1 MTAIEFM
8 RRVPSVAKLLVLAL
22 FFTLIASY
30 FVFDAIMPKAV
41 SDGMVVST
49 KKISD
54 LDGNFL
60 ATLDNGDD
68 FGIGVEEIGDLD
80 GDGIRDF
87 AVGAWM
93 DDDGGSDLGAVY
105 ILFMTAADTVK
116 SFQKISSTTGG
127 FGGTLTANGDFGQA
141 ITSLGDLDGDGV
153 IDLAVG
159 ERASHDSGNNRGSV
173 WILFMNADGTVKAEQ
188 EISDSQGD
196 FTATLEDDDLFGG
209 CVEKMGDLDGDGV
222 TDLVVC
228 ASQDDDGGTD
238 RGAFYVL
245 YLETDG
251 TVKSFLKHSDTTG
264 GFTGTLEDSD
274 KWGSYVAK
282 LSDLDG
288 DGIEDWVTSAPL
300 HDDGGSNRGAL
311 YVLFMNADE
320 TVKSFQKISE
330 SVGGF
335 SGNLGNEDRFGSSI
349 DRFSDLDADGV
360 DDLVVGA
367 WQDDDGNSNAGA
379 VYVLFLNEDGT
390 VKSSQKISETEG
402 GFTGEL
408 DDDDIFGF
416 QLATYVV
423 HDGSKKLVVGA
434 AWDDDGGTDRGAV
447 YVLTLNNFF
456 DTSLPIIVPRN
467 VSVEINGGECVTQRQ
482 LDLRVH
488 GDNAK
493 DIVVSHHPYF
503 VGATWQS
510 YLQPSPMSLSYELP
524 DQDGE
529 YTLFV
534 LLRSRTRN
542 LSQVFAHTIE
552 LDQQTNCQN

>member
-1 MTAIEFM
+1 MTVVEFM

-22 FFTLIASY
+22 LFTVIASY
-30 FVFDAIMPKAV
+30 FVFDAIMPKAT
-41 SDGMVVST
+41 SDGMVTST
-49 KKISD
+49 EKISD
-54 LDGNFL
+54 LEGNFL
-60 ATLDNGDD
+60 AVLDNEDD
-68 FGIGVEEIGDLD
+68 FGVGVEEIGDLD
-80 GDGIRDF
+80 GDGVQDF
-87 AVGAWM
+87 AIGAWM

-105 ILFMTAADTVK
+105 ILFMTEADTVK

-127 FGGTLTANGDFGQA
+127 FGGTLTTNGDFGQS

-153 IDLAVG
+153 IDIAVG

-173 WILFMNADGTVKAEQ
+173 WILFLNADGTVKAEQ
-188 EISDSQGD
+188 EISDSQGN
-196 FTATLEDDDLFGG
+196 FTATLDDGDLFGG

-264 GFTGTLEDSD
+264 GFAGTLEDND

-288 DGIEDWVTSAPL
+288 DGIDDWVTSAPL
-300 HDDGGSNRGAL
+300 DDDGGSNRGAL

-320 TVKSFQKISE
+320 TVDSFQKISD

-360 DDLVVGA
+360 EDLVVGA

-379 VYVLFLNEDGT
+379 VYVLFLNADGT
-390 VKSSQKISETEG
+390 VKSSQKISETVG
-402 GFTGEL
+402 GFTGTL

-416 QLATYVV
+416 QLATYVTR
-423 HDGSKKLVVGA
+423 DGSKKILVGA

-447 YVLTLNNFF
+447 YVLTLNRFIDN
-456 DTSLPIIVPRN
+456 TAPVIVPRN
-467 VSVEINGGECVTQRQ
+467 VSVSVDAGTCTTTRDVQ
-482 LDLRVH
+482 LRIYAE
-488 GDNAK
+488 NAK
-493 DIVVSHHPYF
+493 DVVVSNHPYF
-503 VGATWQS
+503 VGASWQS
-510 YLQPSPMSLSYELP
+510 YLQPSPMSLTYELP
-524 DQDGE
+524 DEDGE
-529 YTLFV
+529 HTILI

-542 LSQVFAHTIE
+542 LSQVIAHSLE
-552 LDQQTNCQN
+552 LDRQTNCQK